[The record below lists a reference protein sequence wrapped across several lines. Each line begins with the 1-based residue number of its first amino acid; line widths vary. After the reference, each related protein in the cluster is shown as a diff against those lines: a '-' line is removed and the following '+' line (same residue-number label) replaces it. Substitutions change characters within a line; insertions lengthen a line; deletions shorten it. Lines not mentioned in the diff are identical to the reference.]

1 MSTPSTRIRK
11 AWDKMSGYPGGK
23 LIFSKMVGRMAPYT
37 GTIDARVQ
45 EVEAGYAKVT
55 LRDRK
60 AVRNHLRCVHAI
72 ALANLGEVTTG
83 LATLMGL
90 PDNARGIP
98 TGLSVQYLKKARG
111 TLTAEARIDT
121 PDEVTDSFDLDVVA
135 DIRNPEGETVCRVTA
150 HWRVGPA

>member
-55 LRDRK
+55 LR
-60 AVRNHLRCVHAI
+60 
-72 ALANLGEVTTG
+72 E
-83 LATLMGL
+83 
-90 PDNARGIP
+90 
-98 TGLSVQYLKKARG
+98 S
-111 TLTAEARIDT
+111 
-121 PDEVTDSFDLDVVA
+121 DVA
-135 DIRNPEGETVCRVTA
+135 WASYEGEF
-150 HWRVGPA
+150 